1 MILNTTMERE
11 KGCVWD
17 GAEDISGGGGCR
29 RELCYDGV
37 MRLARDLRGA
47 MANTDFRRQ
56 CESALTH
63 VVTITA
69 ICTLLVNDL
78 VFKSLWPGAWATGK
92 LSDLAWVVFAPPL
105 LAFLLSFAARGNAH
119 AQRAAFAAAYLG
131 LPLLYAAFNT
141 FEPVHDAIT
150 RGLSLASGRASG
162 GPLDPT
168 DSLVIPFG
176 TAAALWVWRRPSTG
190 SHGLRARA
198 ALLVASL
205 ASLASV
211 ASTPPETELGI
222 TSVGFDEDGTLVTRS
237 SSLEFPSVGEQS
249 VETPRGVYAIE
260 GSDVVRTIGGRKE
273 VAYSA
278 AYLQERGNINLQSRA
293 TGHLVPRQVTTKPF
307 SIAYD
312 EHTGNVVVAM
322 GLQGIVVGTPDGRWT
337 REAVGRFAP
346 TDFSILR
353 KLLLLRDW
361 ELWLVAVAAAL
372 SFTALAMALAEPV
385 SAFERAPRDPAPLA
399 KDSNR
404 RRVVIYTAIG
414 TLVLIVVSIIVSIMG
429 WRIVLFFSVVFIA
442 LLVPLLLALLPL
454 KTGRTGR
461 LILSVFAVIASVWGV
476 LFYTEDPG
484 FLRLIPV
491 LSISGGSLGLWGG
504 VWVGAAS
511 YMQLR
516 KVVSAGSATERR
528 VSIYERLRSGLLPVI
543 AAAIG
548 GMLALIVLSFF
559 LWAQLGIS
567 LGAAIFSAIGL
578 TALTAF
584 ILWKYLKGRMPT
596 NS

>member
-1 MILNTTMERE
+1 MRF
-11 KGCVWD
+11 V
-17 GAEDISGGGGCR
+17 GGR

-37 MRLARDLRGA
+37 ISLARGLRGA
-47 MANTDFRRQ
+47 MANTDFRGR

-63 VVTITA
+63 AVTITA

-92 LSDLAWVVFAPPL
+92 LSDLAWMVFAPPL
-105 LAFLLSFAARGNAH
+105 LAFLLSFAARGNTH

-176 TAAALWVWRRPSTG
+176 TAAALWVWRRPSAG
-190 SHGLRARA
+190 SPRLRARA

-211 ASTPPETELGI
+211 SSTPFETELGI
-222 TSVGFDEDGTLVTRS
+222 TSVGFNEDGTLAAFAGRS
-237 SSLEFPSVGEQS
+237 EYPNVGEQS
-249 VETPRGVYAIE
+249 VETPRGIYAIE

-278 AYLQERGNINLQSRA
+278 AYLRERGNMNLQTNA
-293 TGHLVPRQVTTKPF
+293 TRHIQEREITTRPY

-312 EHTGNVVVAM
+312 HRTGNAVVAM

-337 REAVGRFAP
+337 REAVGRYAP
-346 TDFSILR
+346 TDFSILH
-353 KLLLLRDW
+353 KLLFWRGDW
-361 ELWLVAVAAAL
+361 VFWLIAVATAL
-372 SFTALAMALAEPV
+372 SFTALALALAEPA
-385 SAFERAPRDPAPLA
+385 SAFERAPADPNSLA

-404 RRVVIYTAIG
+404 RRIVTYTAIAA
-414 TLVLIVVSIIVSIMG
+414 LVLIIMSIMV
-429 WRIVLFFSVVFIA
+429 WPMFFSVAFFA
-442 LLVPLLLALLPL
+442 LLVPLLLALSL
-454 KTGRTGR
+454 KTGKTVRV
-461 LILSVFAVIASVWGV
+461 IASVFAVIASIVGMLSYPGVGIQTLSSFGGGALGLLVGV
-476 LFYTEDPG
+476 L
-484 FLRLIPV
+484 
-491 LSISGGSLGLWGG
+491 
-504 VWVGAAS
+504 VGAKS

-516 KVVSAGSATERR
+516 WVVSAGSDAERR
-528 VSIYERLRSGLLPVI
+528 GSIYGRLRSGLLPVI

-559 LWAQLGIS
+559 LWVQQGVYLALAQL
-567 LGAAIFSAIGL
+567 SAIGL

-584 ILWKYLKGRMPT
+584 ILRKYLKGMMPMMPKPMT
-596 NS
+596 VRICPCGCGKMIEEHGV

>member
-1 MILNTTMERE
+1 
-11 KGCVWD
+11 
-17 GAEDISGGGGCR
+17 
-29 RELCYDGV
+29 
-37 MRLARDLRGA
+37 
-47 MANTDFRRQ
+47 MANTGFRGR

-63 VVTITA
+63 AVTITA

-78 VFKSLWPGAWATGK
+78 VFKSLWPGAWVTGK

-119 AQRAAFAAAYLG
+119 AQRAAFAAGYLG

-162 GPLDPT
+162 GPLDAT

-176 TAAALWVWRRPSTG
+176 TAAALWVWYRPSTG
-190 SHGLRARA
+190 SSQMRARA

-222 TSVGFDEDGTLVTRS
+222 TSVGFDEDDTLVTFAG
-237 SSLEFPSVGEQS
+237 SLEYPSVGEQS
-249 VETPRGVYAIE
+249 VETPRGIYTIE

-278 AYLQERGNINLQSRA
+278 AYLRERGNINLQSRA
-293 TGHLVPRQVTTKPF
+293 TGDLVPRQVTTKPF

-346 TDFSILR
+346 TDFSIVR

-361 ELWLVAVAAAL
+361 ELWLIAAAAAL
-372 SFTALAMALAEPV
+372 SFTALAMSLAEPA

-404 RRVVIYTAIG
+404 RRVVTYTAIG

-476 LFYTEDPG
+476 LFYTEDQG

-528 VSIYERLRSGLLPVI
+528 RSIYERLRGGLLPVI
-543 AAAIG
+543 AAAVG
-548 GMLALIVLSFF
+548 GMLALIALSFF

-584 ILWKYLKGRMPT
+584 ILWKYLKGMMPT

>member
-1 MILNTTMERE
+1 M
-11 KGCVWD
+11 
-17 GAEDISGGGGCR
+17 EDIRRRYARGQ

-37 MRLARDLRGA
+37 ISLSRDLRGA
-47 MANTDFRRQ
+47 MSNTDFRGR

-63 VVTITA
+63 AVTITA

-78 VFKSLWPGAWATGK
+78 VFKSLWPGAWVTGK

-105 LAFLLSFAARGNAH
+105 LAFLLSFAARGNVH
-119 AQRAAFAAAYLG
+119 AQRAAFAAGYLG

-190 SHGLRARA
+190 SSQMRARA

-211 ASTPPETELGI
+211 ASTPFETELGI
-222 TSVGFDEDGTLVTRS
+222 TSVGFNEDGTLVTFAGIS
-237 SSLEFPSVGEQS
+237 EYPSVGEQS
-249 VETPRGVYAIE
+249 VETPRGIYAIE

-278 AYLQERGNINLQSRA
+278 AYLRERGNMNLQARA
-293 TGHLVPRQVTTKPF
+293 TRHIQEREITTRPY

-312 EHTGNVVVAM
+312 QRTGNVVVAM

-337 REAVGRFAP
+337 REAVGTYAP
-346 TDFSILR
+346 TDFSIVR

-372 SFTALAMALAEPV
+372 SFTALAMSLAEPA
-385 SAFERAPRDPAPLA
+385 SAFERAPAEPISSA

-404 RRVVIYTAIG
+404 RKVVTYTAIG
-414 TLVLIVVSIIVSIMG
+414 ALVLIILLAMVWQVFF
-429 WRIVLFFSVVFIA
+429 LFFLA
-442 LLVPLLLALLPL
+442 LLVPLLLAIKTG
-454 KTGRTGR
+454 KTGRV
-461 LILSVFAVIASVWGV
+461 IASVFAVIASIAGM

-484 FLRLIPV
+484 FLSLSPF
-491 LSISGGSLGLWGG
+491 LSISGGALGLGLA
-504 VWVGAAS
+504 VLVGAAS
-511 YMQLR
+511 YRQLSW
-516 KVVSAGSATERR
+516 VVSAGSAAERR
-528 VSIYERLRSGLLPVI
+528 GSIYERLRSGLLPVI
-543 AAAIG
+543 AAAVG
-548 GMLALIVLSFF
+548 GMLALIALSFF
-559 LWAQLGIS
+559 LWAQQGVYLA
-567 LGAAIFSAIGL
+567 LAQLSAIGL

-584 ILWKYLKGRMPT
+584 ILRKYLKGMMPMMPKPMTVRMCPCGCGKMIEEHGV
-596 NS
+596 